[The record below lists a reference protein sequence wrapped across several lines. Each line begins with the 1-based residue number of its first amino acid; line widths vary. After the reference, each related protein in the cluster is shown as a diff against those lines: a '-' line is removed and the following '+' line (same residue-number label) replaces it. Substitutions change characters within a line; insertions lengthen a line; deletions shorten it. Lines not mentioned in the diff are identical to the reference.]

1 MCRFIQYIVLY
12 ASFCA
17 PYIRMLPEILNET
30 ILRLKPVI
38 NMPSGSNIDDLKKKD
53 LGEAVYVLPK
63 EYFSPKVFDSREVFL
78 TPETH
83 AIHHYQNSW
92 FSHKAFAYYRTRTL
106 FIKIFGYKA
115 VRSLEKMLLK
125 R

>member
-1 MCRFIQYIVLY
+1 MKDEISYVKTEVMISVCYR
-12 ASFCA
+12 
-17 PYIRMLPEILNET
+17 RILNET

-83 AIHHYQNSW
+83 AIHHYQTHGFRIRLSPTTVHGHY
-92 FSHKAFAYYRTRTL
+92 SSRYSDTRP
-106 FIKIFGYKA
+106 
-115 VRSLEKMLLK
+115 
-125 R
+125 

>member
-1 MCRFIQYIVLY
+1 
-12 ASFCA
+12 
-17 PYIRMLPEILNET
+17 MLPEILNET

-83 AIHHYQNSW
+83 AIHHYQT
-92 FSHKAFAYYRTRTL
+92 HGFA
-106 FIKIFGYKA
+106 
-115 VRSLEKMLLK
+115 
-125 R
+125 